1 MIPRSSNRFGYAPPW
16 YMAMHRKENQ
26 RALLTAAFIFS
37 IAVHMGLIVWL
48 RYIHIGQV
56 SAEELNDNRGIY
68 KVQRAEND
76 TFDLLPDP
84 GPPAPVRQGA
94 MVRESS
100 ERAGESVKAQSNSG
114 PVNPIERPG
123 PSRSA
128 SSKAR
133 AESAQPSNYGN
144 LAAGIS
150 AADATQINPPN
161 TEDNGGLD
169 LVFVET
175 PDNSGDA
182 KRRSTSAPARNAF
195 GKNDGPV
202 GGVRYPEMGGTGGG
216 TAPSTAKPPVP
227 ASLGG
232 VPGKPRP
239 VDPMP
244 VMGVPDLTETLVPPT
259 EAAMK
264 EVERLDDDFDYTVSV
279 FEKPGLEGWARV
291 DVTPR
296 RSLSRLKTMAKDV
309 VYVVDISGSIGP
321 DWAQEAV
328 KGVSA
333 ALDSLNPGD
342 RFNIVFFAERTRFF
356 RSAGLAEADER
367 NLAEARQ
374 FLRDAQ
380 AGGGTDV
387 RQALTKLMVRDA
399 AQDRVKDIVL
409 ISDGVPT
416 VGTMDTRD
424 VINLITRD
432 NDLRTAI
439 YCVGIGESQNVPL
452 LEFLAYRNRGY
463 CLYAKNEKQAVTV
476 IADLASRIRY
486 PIMRDVRVGYTGLSG
501 GTLLP
506 LVSRDYHQG
515 QTASYFAR
523 IKEKGDVRMTF
534 AGHNGVKRLEFNF
547 ARNLKDLPQGSPLLE
562 RYWAWWRLQA
572 LYNMILKDGETA
584 PVRAQINALKKEYK
598 FETLY

>member
-1 MIPRSSNRFGYAPPW
+1 MSRSSNRYGYAPPW
-16 YMAMHRKENQ
+16 MAMHRKENQ
-26 RALLTAAFIFS
+26 RALLTAAFILS
-37 IAVHMGLIVWL
+37 IAVHLGLIVWL
-48 RYIHIGQV
+48 RYIHLGRV
-56 SAEELNDNRGIY
+56 DSNELNDHRGVY

-84 GPPAPVRQGA
+84 GPPEPVRQGA
-94 MVRESS
+94 LVRESS
-100 ERAGESVKAQSNSG
+100 ERAGESVKAQSSTG
-114 PVNPIERPG
+114 PVAPIERPG

-133 AESAQPSNYGN
+133 AESAQPSSYGN

-150 AADATQINPPN
+150 AADTTQINPPN
-161 TEDNGGLD
+161 TESNGGLD
-169 LVFVET
+169 LVFVEA

-195 GKNDGPV
+195 QKNDGPV
-202 GGVRYPEMGGTGGG
+202 GGVRYPEVGGTGGG
-216 TAPSTAKPPVP
+216 SAPSTARPPVP
-227 ASLGG
+227 PKLAEAPVKSN
-232 VPGKPRP
+232 P

-244 VMGVPDLTETLVPPT
+244 VMGVPDLTQTLVSPT
-259 EAAMK
+259 EAGLK
-264 EVERLDDDFDYTVSV
+264 EAERLDDDFDYSVSV
-279 FEKPGLEGWARV
+279 FQKPGLEGWARV

-309 VYVVDISGSIGP
+309 VYVVDVSGSIGP
-321 DWAQEAV
+321 DWAQAAV
-328 KGVSA
+328 QGVSA

-356 RSAGLAEADER
+356 KSAGLAEANDA
-367 NLAEARQ
+367 NLTEARQ
-374 FLRDAQ
+374 FLRDAR

-387 RQALTKLMVRDA
+387 RQALTKLMVRDE

-416 VGTMDTRD
+416 VGMMDTRD

-439 YCVGIGESQNVPL
+439 YAVGIGDSQNVPL

-463 CLYAKNEKQAVTV
+463 CLYAKNEKQATTV

-486 PIMRDVRVGYTGLSG
+486 PIMRDVRVGYTGFTSG
-501 GTLLP
+501 TMLP
-506 LVSRDYHQG
+506 SVPRDFHQG

-523 IKEKGDVRMTF
+523 VKEKGDIRMAF
-534 AGHNGVKRLEFNF
+534 AGHNGVKRLEFTF
-547 ARNLKDLPQGSPLLE
+547 AKNLKDAPQASPMLE
-562 RYWAWWRLQA
+562 RYWAWWRLQS

-584 PVRAQINALKKEYK
+584 AVRANIEALKREYK

>member
-1 MIPRSSNRFGYAPPW
+1 
-16 YMAMHRKENQ
+16 MAMHRKKNQ
-26 RALLTAAFIFS
+26 RMLLMAMFIFS
-37 IAVHMGLIVWL
+37 VAVHIGLIAWVRGW
-48 RYIHIGQV
+48 HIGHV
-56 SAEELNDNRGIY
+56 NPDELNDHRGVY

-84 GPPAPVRQGA
+84 GPAEPVRQGA
-94 MVRESS
+94 LVRESS
-100 ERAGESVKAQSNSG
+100 ERAGESAKAQSSSG
-114 PVNPIERPG
+114 PVSPLERPG

-133 AESAQPSNYGN
+133 AESAQPTNYGN
-144 LAAGIS
+144 MAAGIN
-150 AADATQINPPN
+150 AADATEINPPN
-161 TEDNGGLD
+161 AESNGGLE

-175 PDNSGDA
+175 PDRTGDA
-182 KRRSTSAPARNAF
+182 KRRSTSQPARNAF
-195 GKNDGPV
+195 QRNDGPV
-202 GGVRYPEMGGTGGG
+202 GGVRYPEAGGTGGG
-216 TAPSTAKPPVP
+216 TGPSNARPPMKMAEAPVKAN
-227 ASLGG
+227 
-232 VPGKPRP
+232 P

-244 VMGVPDLTETLVPPT
+244 VMGVPDLTETLVSPT

-264 EVERLDDDFDYTVSV
+264 EVEKLDDDFDYSVSV
-279 FEKPGLEGWARV
+279 FQKAGQDAWARI

-296 RSLSRLKTMAKDV
+296 RSLTRLKTMPKDV
-309 VYVVDISGSIGP
+309 VYVVDVSGSIGP
-321 DWAQEAV
+321 DWAQAAIQ
-328 KGVSA
+328 GVSA

-356 RSAGLAEADER
+356 KSSGLANADEAT
-367 NLAEARQ
+367 LTEARQ
-374 FLRDAQ
+374 FMRDTR

-387 RQALTKLMVRDA
+387 RQALTKLMVRDD

-416 VGTMDTRD
+416 IGTMDTRD

-439 YCVGIGESQNVPL
+439 YAVGIGDSQNVPL

-463 CLYAKNEKQAVTV
+463 CLYAKNEKQAMTV

-486 PIMRDVRVGYTGLSG
+486 PIMRDVRVGYSG
-501 GTLLP
+501 FTSGSMLP
-506 LVSRDYHQG
+506 TVSRDFHQG
-515 QTASYFAR
+515 QTTTYFAR
-523 IKEKGDVRMTF
+523 LKEKGDIRMTF

-547 ARNLKDLPQGSPLLE
+547 AKKLKDAPQASPLLE
-562 RYWAWWRLQA
+562 RYWGWWRLQS
-572 LYNMILKDGETA
+572 LYNLILRDGETPA
-584 PVRAQINALKKEYK
+584 VRAQIDALKKEYR